1 MTDDKNVE
9 LEPALETTKRDD
21 VFSKPLSDIKAFEF
35 DENVTQVFRD
45 MISRSVPGYDLLLRL
60 IGLYASV
67 FVTDKSNVYDLGC
80 SLGEASLIV
89 ANQTKTVDCAI
100 IAIDNSEPM
109 IKQCLEHSTQ
119 NISWVYGDIQQV
131 EIQKAS
137 MVILNLTL
145 QFIDPNERDVLITK
159 IYQGMQPGGILV
171 LSEKI
176 LLNDSAEND
185 CMVELYQA
193 FKKTQGYSDLEISQK
208 RTALENVLIP
218 DQQSTLHQ
226 RLNQTGFNQIYQCF
240 RCFNFVSYLAIK

>member
-1 MTDDKNVE
+1 MTNDNNRQPDLKPV
-9 LEPALETTKRDD
+9 ARDE

-45 MISRSVPGYDLLLRL
+45 MISRSVPGYELLLRL

-67 FVTDKSNVYDLGC
+67 FVTDKSAVYDLGC

-89 ANQTKTVDCAI
+89 ANQTNTINCAI
-100 IAIDNSEPM
+100 IAVDNSESM
-109 IKQCLEHSTQ
+109 IKKCLDHPSQ
-119 NISWVYGDIQQV
+119 KIDWICSDIQQV
-131 EIQKAS
+131 DIKNAS

-145 QFIDPNERDVLITK
+145 QFIDPDERDALILK
-159 IYQGMQPGGILV
+159 IYEGMQPGGILV

-176 LLNDSAEND
+176 LLNDIAEND
-185 CMVELYQA
+185 CMIELYQA

-218 DQQSTLHQ
+218 DHQSTLHQ
-226 RLNQTGFNQIYQCF
+226 RLSQTGFGQIYQCF

>member
-9 LEPALETTKRDD
+9 LESAPETIKRDE

-100 IAIDNSEPM
+100 IAIDNSESM
-109 IKQCLEHSTQ
+109 IKQCLGHLTQ
-119 NISWVYGDIQQV
+119 NISWIYGDIQQV
-131 EIQKAS
+131 EIQNAS

-176 LLNDSAEND
+176 LLNDTAEND

>member
-1 MTDDKNVE
+1 MTDNDNPKPDVYSV
-9 LEPALETTKRDD
+9 TRDE

-35 DENVTQVFRD
+35 DESVTQVFQD
-45 MISRSVPGYDLLLRL
+45 MISRSVPGYELLLRL

-67 FVTDKSNVYDLGC
+67 FVTDKSKVYDLGC

-89 ANQTKTVDCAI
+89 ANQTNAIDCEI
-100 IAIDNSEPM
+100 IAVDNSESM
-109 IKQCLEHSTQ
+109 IKQCLEHRDQKTHW
-119 NISWVYGDIQQV
+119 ICGDIQSV
-131 EIQKAS
+131 DINNAS

-145 QFIDPNERDVLITK
+145 QFIDPNERDALISK
-159 IYQGMQPGGILV
+159 IFKGLQSGGILV

-176 LLNDSAEND
+176 LLNDAAENA

-218 DQQSTLHQ
+218 DHQSTLHQ
-226 RLNQTGFNQIYQCF
+226 RLSQTGFGQIYQCF

>member
-9 LEPALETTKRDD
+9 LESAPETIKRDE

-100 IAIDNSEPM
+100 IAIDKSESM
-109 IKQCLEHSTQ
+109 IKRCLQHSTQ
-119 NISWVYGDIQQV
+119 NISWIYGDIQQV
-131 EIQKAS
+131 EIQNAS

-176 LLNDSAEND
+176 LLNDTAEND

>member
-1 MTDDKNVE
+1 MTDDNRE
-9 LEPALETTKRDD
+9 SDLEPGTRDE

-35 DENVTQVFRD
+35 DQNVTQVFRD
-45 MISRSVPGYDLLLRL
+45 MISRSVPGYELLLRL
-60 IGLYASV
+60 IGLYSSV

-89 ANQTKTVDCAI
+89 ANQTKNIDCAI
-100 IAIDNSEPM
+100 IAVDNSESM

-119 NISWVYGDIQQV
+119 NIDWICGDIQQV
-131 EIQKAS
+131 DIQNAS

-145 QFIDPNERDVLITK
+145 QFIDPNERDALITN

-176 LLNDSAEND
+176 LLNDAAEND

-226 RLNQTGFNQIYQCF
+226 RLSQTGFNQIYQCF

>member
-9 LEPALETTKRDD
+9 LESAPETIKRDE

-100 IAIDNSEPM
+100 IAIDNSESM
-109 IKQCLEHSTQ
+109 IKRCLQHSTQ
-119 NISWVYGDIQQV
+119 NISWIYGDIQQV
-131 EIQKAS
+131 EIQNAS

-176 LLNDSAEND
+176 LLNDTAEND

-218 DQQSTLHQ
+218 DQQLTLHQ

>member
-1 MTDDKNVE
+1 MTDENNREQDLKSV
-9 LEPALETTKRDD
+9 TRDE

-35 DENVTQVFRD
+35 DEKVTQVFRD
-45 MISRSVPGYDLLLRL
+45 MISRSVPGYELLLRL

-89 ANQTKTVDCAI
+89 NQTNTMDCAI
-100 IAIDNSEPM
+100 IAVDNSEPM
-109 IKQCLEHSTQ
+109 IRQCLEHSCQ
-119 NISWVYGDIQQV
+119 KIDWICADIQQV
-131 EIQKAS
+131 EIKNAS

-145 QFIDPNERDVLITK
+145 QFIDPNERDTLISK
-159 IYQGMQPGGILV
+159 IYRGMQSGGILV

-176 LLNDSAEND
+176 LLSDAAENA

-208 RTALENVLIP
+208 RTALENLLIP
-218 DQQSTLHQ
+218 DHQSTLHQ
-226 RLNQTGFNQIYQCF
+226 RLSQTGFCQIYQCF